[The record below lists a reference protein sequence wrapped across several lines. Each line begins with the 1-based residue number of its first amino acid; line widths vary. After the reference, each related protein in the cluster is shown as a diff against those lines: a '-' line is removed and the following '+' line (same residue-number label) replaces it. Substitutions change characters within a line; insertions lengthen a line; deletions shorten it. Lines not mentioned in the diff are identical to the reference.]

1 MKSVILFLGAL
12 VYSICADAQSALVVH
27 QKTGEKVYYAMSE
40 KPYFVY
46 SDKGVTIK
54 TEKISVEYSFSKIA
68 KLTFDDMAN
77 GIDDVSVSE
86 ANVNV
91 SDESIIITG
100 LSAKENV
107 SVYSVN
113 GSLVNAVDA
122 DANGTAILDASVL
135 PSGMLVVKS
144 KNVSFKYLKK

>member
-1 MKSVILFLGAL
+1 MKSVVLLLGAL
-12 VYSICADAQSALVVH
+12 FFSLCADAQSALVVH

-40 KPYFVY
+40 KPYFIY

-54 TEKISVEYSFSKIA
+54 TKKASVEYSFSKIA

-77 GIDDVSVSE
+77 GIDDVSMAD
-86 ANVNV
+86 ANVNI
-91 SDESIIITG
+91 SEESIVITG
-100 LSAKENV
+100 LSAKESV
-107 SVYSVN
+107 SVYGVN
-113 GSLVNAVDA
+113 GSLVNAFNA
-122 DANGTAILDASVL
+122 DVNGTAILEASAL

>member
-1 MKSVILFLGAL
+1 MKSVVLLLGAL
-12 VYSICADAQSALVVH
+12 FISLCADAQSALVVH

-54 TEKISVEYSFSKIA
+54 TKKASVEYSFSKIA

-77 GIDDVSVSE
+77 GIDVVSVAD
-86 ANVNV
+86 ANVNIGE
-91 SDESIIITG
+91 ESIVITG
-100 LSAKENV
+100 LSAKE
-107 SVYSVN
+107 SVCVYGVN
-113 GSLVNAVDA
+113 GSLVNAFKA
-122 DANGTAILDASVL
+122 DANGTAILEASAL